1 MKKERIQTMD
11 FLTTAFVD
19 EYEEKMRK
27 IVGLRPQVEKVI
39 DEVMTP
45 DKKNLFLVGIGGTLA
60 VMLPFMHMFKKMS
73 DAPVYAENAA
83 ELLATGNR
91 HLGKDSV
98 VFFMSDSGN
107 TKEIIAAIEL
117 CKEIGATTICGIGN
131 ENSAIEKLV
140 DYSVLYLHKDPF
152 SADADYILQYLFFA
166 YYLEKRG
173 EFPDY
178 PKFVE
183 NLERL
188 PGAMTEVKRKADVQG
203 REFAKKYH
211 KEDYHIFT
219 AGGNTWGEV
228 YCYAMCVLEEMQWIR
243 TKSVT
248 ASDFFHGTLELV
260 DEDMH
265 VVIIKG
271 EDESRVVTDRI
282 EDFCSRYS
290 KKVTVYDTKA
300 YDLEG
305 IDKEYRS
312 MLSPLVVCAALGR
325 INPHMEYATG
335 HSLSFRRYYKVVE
348 Y

>member
-1 MKKERIQTMD
+1 MN
-11 FLTTAFVD
+11 FLTEEFVRD
-19 EYEEKMRK
+19 YVEKMEK
-27 IVGLRPQVEKVI
+27 TVALRPQIEKII
-39 DEVMTP
+39 DEVMTS

-83 ELLATGNR
+83 ELISTGNR
-91 HLGKDSV
+91 NLGRDSV

-107 TKEIIAAIEL
+107 TKEIKEAIKVV
-117 CKEIGATTICGIGN
+117 KEKGAVTICGLGT
-131 ENSAIEKLV
+131 ENSPIEKMT
-140 DYSVLYLHKDPF
+140 DYSVLYLNKDPY
-152 SADADYILQYLFFA
+152 SADADYLVQYMFFA

-173 EFPDY
+173 EFPNY
-178 PKFVE
+178 AGFVE
-183 NLERL
+183 NLESL
-188 PGAMTEVKRKADVQG
+188 PQAMAGVKKKADVQG
-203 REFAKKYH
+203 KEFVKDYH
-211 KEDYHIFT
+211 KENYHIFT

-243 TKSVT
+243 TKSVH

-260 DEDMH
+260 DEDTH

-271 EDESRVVTDRI
+271 EDESRAVTERI
-282 EDFCSRYS
+282 EKFCKTYSR
-290 KKVTVYDTKA
+290 KVTVYDTKD
-300 YDLEG
+300 YELDG
-305 IDKEYRS
+305 IEEEYRS
-312 MLSPLVVCAALGR
+312 LFSPLVICAALGR

>member
-1 MKKERIQTMD
+1 ME
-11 FLTTAFVD
+11 FLTNAYVE
-19 EYEEKMRK
+19 EYVGKMEK
-27 IVGLRPQVEKVI
+27 IVELRPQVEKII

-60 VMLPFMHMFKKMS
+60 IMLPYMQMFKKMS
-73 DAPVYAENAA
+73 NAEVYAENAA

-91 HLGKDSV
+91 NLTKDSV

-107 TKEIIAAIEL
+107 TKEIIAAIKL
-117 CKEIGATTICGIGN
+117 CKEIGAVTVCGIGS
-131 ENSAIEKLV
+131 ENSAIEKLA

-178 PKFVE
+178 KKFTA
-183 NLERL
+183 NLEKL
-188 PGAMTEVKRKADVQG
+188 PRAIAEVKKKAEAQGKDFVQ
-203 REFAKKYH
+203 KYH

-219 AGGNTWGEV
+219 AGGNTWGET

-260 DEDMH
+260 DEDVH

-271 EDESRVVTDRI
+271 EDEARPVTDRI
-282 EDFCSRYS
+282 ENFCKKYS
-290 KKVTVYDTKA
+290 KKVTVYDTKDYA
-300 YDLEG
+300 LEG
-305 IDKEYRS
+305 IDEEYRS
-312 MLSPLVVCAALGR
+312 MFSPLVICAALGR
-325 INPHMEYATG
+325 INPHMEYTTG

>member
-1 MKKERIQTMD
+1 ME
-11 FLTTAFVD
+11 FLTDAFVN
-19 EYEEKMRK
+19 EYVEKMEK
-27 IVGLRPQVEKVI
+27 IVSLRPQVEKII

-45 DKKNLFLVGIGGTLA
+45 DKKNLFLVGIGGTIA
-60 VMLPFMHMFKKMS
+60 IMLPFMEMFKKMS

-83 ELLATGNR
+83 ELLAIGNR
-91 HLGKDSV
+91 HLCKNSV

-107 TKEIIAAIEL
+107 TKEIISVIKKV
-117 CKEIGATTICGIGN
+117 KEVGATTICGIGS
-131 ENSAIEKLV
+131 ENSAIEALV
-140 DYSVLYLHKDPF
+140 DHSVLYLHKDPF

-173 EFPDY
+173 EFPNY
-178 PKFVE
+178 AKFVE

-188 PGAMTEVKRKADVQG
+188 PRAMAGVKRKADVQG
-203 REFAKKYH
+203 KQFVKDYR
-211 KEDYHIFT
+211 KESYHIFT

-260 DEDMH
+260 DEDTH

-271 EDESRVVTDRI
+271 EDESRTVTDRI
-282 EDFCSRYS
+282 EKFCNTYS
-290 KKVTVYDTKA
+290 NKVTVYDSKD
-300 YDLEG
+300 YELEG
-305 IDKEYRS
+305 IDAEYRA
-312 MLSPLVVCAALGR
+312 MFAPLVICAALGR

>member
-1 MKKERIQTMD
+1 MN
-11 FLTTAFVD
+11 FLTDAYVD
-19 EYEEKMRK
+19 EYVSKMEK
-27 IVGLRPQVEKVI
+27 IVALRPQVEKII

-60 VMLPFMHMFKKMS
+60 IMQPFMHMFKKMS

-91 HLGKDSV
+91 NLCKDSV

-107 TKEIIAAIEL
+107 TKEIIKAIEL

-131 ENSAIEKLV
+131 ENTPIEKMV
-140 DYSVLYLHKDPF
+140 DYSVLYLHKDAF

-178 PKFVE
+178 KKFTE

-188 PGAMTEVKRKADVQG
+188 PQAMAGVKRKADVQG
-203 REFAKKYH
+203 QEFVKKYH

-260 DEDMH
+260 DEDTH

-271 EDESRVVTDRI
+271 EDESRAVTDRI
-282 EDFCSRYS
+282 EKFCNTYS
-290 KKVTVYDTKA
+290 NKVSVYDAKD
-300 YDLEG
+300 YELEG
-305 IDKEYRS
+305 IDEEYRA
-312 MLSPLVVCAALGR
+312 MLSPLVICAALGR

>member
-117 CKEIGATTICGIGN
+117 CKEIGATTICGIGS
-131 ENSAIEKLV
+131 EHSAIEKLV
-140 DYSVLYLHKDPF
+140 D
-152 SADADYILQYLFFA
+152 
-166 YYLEKRG
+166 
-173 EFPDY
+173 
-178 PKFVE
+178 
-183 NLERL
+183 
-188 PGAMTEVKRKADVQG
+188 
-203 REFAKKYH
+203 
-211 KEDYHIFT
+211 
-219 AGGNTWGEV
+219 
-228 YCYAMCVLEEMQWIR
+228 
-243 TKSVT
+243 
-248 ASDFFHGTLELV
+248 
-260 DEDMH
+260 
-265 VVIIKG
+265 
-271 EDESRVVTDRI
+271 
-282 EDFCSRYS
+282 
-290 KKVTVYDTKA
+290 
-300 YDLEG
+300 
-305 IDKEYRS
+305 
-312 MLSPLVVCAALGR
+312 
-325 INPHMEYATG
+325 
-335 HSLSFRRYYKVVE
+335 
-348 Y
+348 